1 MAKKIAHDWDK
12 AKLLFELD
20 KPFSFI
26 EKETGINK
34 GTISKRSKKE
44 GWERGRATAVA
55 QKASEVEGYKST
67 LTQQQ
72 LHFFNEEVI
81 QRTEFANSLNLF
93 SKKVMK
99 KANELIDSSEAG
111 VDFKAICEG
120 VDKHSV
126 TVGFNKRHAPKTE
139 TTINNTNAQ
148 QNDIAVELTPEQ
160 LRHEIASRGLPVIDI
175 HD

>member
-1 MAKKIAHDWDK
+1 MAKRGSHDWDK
-12 AKLLFELD
+12 ARLLFELD

-44 GWERGRATAVA
+44 AWERGKATAVA
-55 QKASEVEGYKST
+55 QKASEVEEYKST

-81 QRTEFANSLNLF
+81 QRTEFAKKLSEF
-93 SKKVMK
+93 SEKVMN
-99 KANELIDSSEAG
+99 KAEELISVTQNG
-111 VDFKAICEG
+111 NDFKAIVDG

-126 TVGFNKRHAPKTE
+126 TVGFNERHAPKAE

-148 QNDIAVELTPEQ
+148 QNNVAPSDVLEAI
-160 LRHEIASRGLPVIDI
+160 RRKHAS
-175 HD
+175 

>member
-1 MAKKIAHDWDK
+1 MAKKKAPDWDK

-26 EKETGINK
+26 EAETGINK

-44 GWERGRATAVA
+44 AWERGKATAVA

-81 QRTEFANSLNLF
+81 QRTEFAKRLGEF
-93 SKKVMK
+93 SEKVMN
-99 KANELIDSSEAG
+99 KADELIAVSDNG
-111 VDFKAICEG
+111 NDFKAVIDG

-126 TVGFNKRHAPKTE
+126 TVGFNQRHAPKTE
-139 TTINNTNAQ
+139 ITNNNTNAQ
-148 QNDIAVELTPEQ
+148 QNNNIPPN
-160 LRHEIASRGLPVIDI
+160 EILDAIRRK
-175 HD
+175 HRA